1 MLPTQPGWAP
11 GTFTRHRTPRRPVT
25 PSRHERM
32 NLRPGCALGSL
43 TGSQV
48 AFSSIRQVPG
58 QHQEIAL
65 ASLCWGKKKKKNVA
79 RRCSADNANPRGP
92 DPRWPPASRWW
103 CRHRVGPSAQA
114 GALSPVVSTPNT
126 EPFAV
131 SNFHLLII
139 ESTEEVAATS
149 LPLCRFTP
157 AKLRSGTWEKPQKRV
172 ELGRCMWGG
181 KPLVLRPGHSIA
193 PPGLGRPRLR
203 NLRDQAA
210 PRRASQVSAPVRAL
224 PTYEKPRPRGPSRV
238 RPRRAWRREAGGP
251 AELGSARR
259 LAGTDAHPGPEARQ
273 LACGGGVCGAPMNGG
288 AGSRK

>member
-1 MLPTQPGWAP
+1 M
-11 GTFTRHRTPRRPVT
+11 
-25 PSRHERM
+25 
-32 NLRPGCALGSL
+32 
-43 TGSQV
+43 
-48 AFSSIRQVPG
+48 
-58 QHQEIAL
+58 
-65 ASLCWGKKKKKNVA
+65 
-79 RRCSADNANPRGP
+79 
-92 DPRWPPASRWW
+92 
-103 CRHRVGPSAQA
+103 GPSAQA

-157 AKLRSGTWEKPQKRV
+157 AKLRSGTWEKPQRRV
-172 ELGRCMWGG
+172 ELGLCMWGG

-238 RPRRAWRREAGGP
+238 RPRRAWRREAGRP